1 MEPTNTPATTDQSLN
16 PSNGSFPASLEEI
29 VIRVHRASQQCKD
42 DPIELLEL
50 LRTLEQLHQEIRVNL
65 FEPSLPNTRNDLYD
79 LLLDIEETGGW
90 PYIGRMKLR
99 VFLEHLSSDIEQSSD
114 SE

>member
-1 MEPTNTPATTDQSLN
+1 MEQANTPTTTDQSFN

-29 VIRVHRASQQCKD
+29 AMRVNRVSQQCKD
-42 DPIELLEL
+42 DPHQILEL
-50 LRTLEQLHQEIRVNL
+50 LRTLEQLHQDIRVNL
-65 FEPSLPNTRNDLYD
+65 FEPSLPNTRNDLYH

-90 PYIGRMKLR
+90 PYIARMKLR
-99 VFLEHLSSDIEQSSD
+99 AFLDHLSSDKEGLTD

>member
-29 VIRVHRASQQCKD
+29 VIRVNIASRQCKD
-42 DPIELLEL
+42 NPHQILEL

-99 VFLEHLSSDIEQSSD
+99 MFLEHFSSDIEQSSD